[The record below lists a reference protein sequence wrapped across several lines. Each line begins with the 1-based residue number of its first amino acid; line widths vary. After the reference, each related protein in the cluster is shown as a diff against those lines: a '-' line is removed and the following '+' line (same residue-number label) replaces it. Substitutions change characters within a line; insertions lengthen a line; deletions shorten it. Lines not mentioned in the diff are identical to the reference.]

1 MNYSKANVEFKAS
14 HDWHNHTAHAL
25 LVCAFNKALSVGFFH
40 SFQHHL
46 HIKMKKRS
54 YSWMD
59 KLSTLWASIVVGCNH
74 RVEINDKLG
83 AHEQAAAALFSLSR
97 FPDQSQINR
106 LLWAFKP
113 HNLDEWRRLH
123 LSLLCKHTRAK
134 RRSLWLRLPNRQR
147 LLPIDIDQRGV
158 VVRGKQFELAT
169 KGHFCDRRAKRGY
182 QLSLA
187 FCGGKVGEV
196 IDEYFDPGK
205 TAARDRVD
213 DLLTSIEIFCQQ
225 SGIPPECIL
234 IRGDAQ
240 YGTAAT
246 IAKIEAR
253 GFHYLLKGVSPARA
267 TKLMKEVGEEVI
279 FWRVENGEQRL
290 PAWMCDMGKVCH
302 EATGGERGRCEART
316 LLMVRQEEI
325 VRKKRRRKGEED
337 AKEEKKRVRKVDY
350 FLSDLDDEQLGVES
364 VLEVYNDRPTIERY
378 FYDEEYSLGA
388 RQVRT
393 HSWAGAAM
401 FQFLV
406 ATTNN
411 LLRWMKHTT

>member
-1 MNYSKANVEFKAS
+1 
-14 HDWHNHTAHAL
+14 
-25 LVCAFNKALSVGFFH
+25 
-40 SFQHHL
+40 
-46 HIKMKKRS
+46 
-54 YSWMD
+54 
-59 KLSTLWASIVVGCNH
+59 
-74 RVEINDKLG
+74 
-83 AHEQAAAALFSLSR
+83 
-97 FPDQSQINR
+97 
-106 LLWAFKP
+106 
-113 HNLDEWRRLH
+113 
-123 LSLLCKHTRAK
+123 
-134 RRSLWLRLPNRQR
+134 
-147 LLPIDIDQRGV
+147 
-158 VVRGKQFELAT
+158 
-169 KGHFCDRRAKRGY
+169 
-182 QLSLA
+182 
-187 FCGGKVGEV
+187 VGEV

-411 LLRWMKHTT
+411 LLRWMKHTTLRGTPIEEMGLGRLIHQAMQIPARIKRWGKR